1 MKGWT
6 FGRAIIARFLDAWNV
21 FYLAGVLEFL
31 ISLCELWNLEIFEA
45 RWYLF
50 FNNKYNINNNII
62 VHSQYIYKL
71 E

>member
-6 FGRAIIARFLDAWNV
+6 FGRAIIARFIDAWNV
-21 FYLAGVLEFL
+21 FYLAGVLEFV
-31 ISLCELWNLEIFEA
+31 ISLCELWNQEIFEA

-50 FNNKYNINNNII
+50 FNHKYNINNNII
-62 VHSQYIYKL
+62 VHSQYIYEL